1 MTSHADFNAFP
12 LPARSHAAL
21 KVLGWTTPTAVQ
33 AEGLAPAIEGRDL
46 LVCAPTGTGKTGLF
60 TLALLTRLAE
70 GKPRPG
76 HPRGLVVTP
85 TRELAIQIGE
95 VLQTLGAHVVP
106 VLFGGVSYAKQD
118 KELALRPDIVVAT
131 PGRLLDHLRRGTLT
145 MKEMRI
151 VVFDEADRLFD
162 SSFAEELRELC
173 ENLPEKRQTILLS
186 ATLPEEMT
194 KLSRGIM
201 RNPVQVRIG
210 EIAMRERITEA
221 FYEVDEVKKP
231 ELLLRLMKENPAHQ
245 TLIFARTRKK
255 VEHLCKLLEGKKLT
269 VAALHAG
276 ISQADRMA
284 GLEAFRSGA
293 APILVA
299 TDLAARGLDIPELAL
314 VIHFDVPNTPED
326 YVHRSGRT
334 GRLEREGTALT
345 LVTPKDLSLAAAIEL
360 FLRRR
365 ISTLRLEGFAP
376 IQDGA
381 EPVEVENPAHWRDVE
396 RPRDLDERRLH
407 KGKVDSPFTK
417 EGDLR
422 RAFKPPVD
430 ETLKPRRK
438 ERKRAAKRIK
448 NAKLPHQ
455 RRGRSNPSR
464 PGGGLDS

>member
-1 MTSHADFNAFP
+1 
-12 LPARSHAAL
+12 
-21 KVLGWTTPTAVQ
+21 
-33 AEGLAPAIEGRDL
+33 
-46 LVCAPTGTGKTGLF
+46 
-60 TLALLTRLAE
+60 
-70 GKPRPG
+70 
-76 HPRGLVVTP
+76 
-85 TRELAIQIGE
+85 
-95 VLQTLGAHVVP
+95 
-106 VLFGGVSYAKQD
+106 
-118 KELALRPDIVVAT
+118 
-131 PGRLLDHLRRGTLT
+131 
-145 MKEMRI
+145 
-151 VVFDEADRLFD
+151 
-162 SSFAEELRELC
+162 
-173 ENLPEKRQTILLS
+173 
-186 ATLPEEMT
+186 
-194 KLSRGIM
+194 M

-381 EPVEVENPAHWRDVE
+381 EPVEVENPAHWRDFE